1 MEQEL
6 LSVFHSAAGILSPHQ
21 QFTPSD
27 KPMTFLFSC
36 KHTNWQLPGLRKS
49 YGPWFSRGVPV
60 AKQPI
65 STKALARRVT
75 VGVVMGFLMV
85 VDGVSSAAAVSRIE
99 AAARADANLM
109 RTMVEGMM
117 CGCCESEVM
126 VSACP
131 LNQQMWT
138 IAR

>member
-1 MEQEL
+1 M
-6 LSVFHSAAGILSPHQ
+6 
-21 QFTPSD
+21 
-27 KPMTFLFSC
+27 
-36 KHTNWQLPGLRKS
+36 
-49 YGPWFSRGVPV
+49 